1 MALAYKHLLIT
12 LATHQMKN
20 NQVHETVKD
29 LYTFKNMQI
38 DALQKELCKANTRIT
53 NLETFIFELC
63 DDGCPESYKDI
74 VKKEVLNDFTRD

>member
-1 MALAYKHLLIT
+1 
-12 LATHQMKN
+12 
-20 NQVHETVKD
+20 
-29 LYTFKNMQI
+29 MQI